1 MPKEVI
7 ISVRNVRYKY
17 PTSPEWILRT
27 ISLDVFR
34 GEFLGIVG
42 STGAGKT
49 TLCQC
54 FNGLI
59 PHYALGTYE
68 GRTVVE
74 GCNTLETDVSDLSTR
89 VGLVFQDANAQ
100 LVMSSVLEE
109 AMLGLNMRGI
119 PIHKAKE
126 QALHSLEA
134 LGITH
139 LADRPPSALSG
150 GQKQRAAI
158 AAVMTMEPDI
168 LVLDEATSELD
179 SQTVHRIFDMC
190 QHLNEQGTTI
200 VLVSHEMELLS
211 QFADR
216 LVLVDDGQVVLEG
229 PPREVFRQAEVF
241 HRVGVRL
248 PQLTDFALYIAD
260 RLPFDLIP
268 LTAEEAATVI
278 ISAGGD
284 KP

>member
-1 MPKEVI
+1 MPKEAI

-17 PTSPEWILRT
+17 PTSPDWILRT
-27 ISLDVFR
+27 ISLDVYR

-42 STGAGKT
+42 TTGAGKT

-59 PHYALGTYE
+59 PHYTLGTYE
-68 GRTVVE
+68 GRVVVA
-74 GCNTLETDVSDLSTR
+74 GRNTRETDVSDLSTK
-89 VGLVFQDANAQ
+89 VGLVFQDADAQ

-119 PIHKAKE
+119 PTHEAKE
-126 QALHSLEA
+126 QAFHSLEA

-158 AAVMTMEPDI
+158 AAVMTMQPDI

-190 QHLNEQGTTI
+190 QHLNENGTTI

-216 LVLVDDGQVVLEG
+216 LVLVDDGQVMLEG
-229 PPREVFRQAEVF
+229 PPRKVFQQAEIF
-241 HRVGVRL
+241 RRVGVRL
-248 PQLTDFALYIAD
+248 PQLTDFALAIAD
-260 RLPFDLIP
+260 QLPFDLIP
-268 LTAEEAATVI
+268 LTTEEAATVI
-278 ISAGGD
+278 KSAARD

>member
-1 MPKEVI
+1 MPNEAI

-17 PTSPEWILRT
+17 PTSPNWILRT
-27 ISLDVFR
+27 ISLDVYR

-42 STGAGKT
+42 TTGAGKT

-59 PHYALGTYE
+59 PHYTLGKYE
-68 GRTVVE
+68 GKVVVE
-74 GCNTLETDVSDLSTR
+74 GRNTRETDVSDLSTK
-89 VGLVFQDANAQ
+89 VGLVFQDADAQ

-119 PIHKAKE
+119 PSHEAKE
-126 QALHSLEA
+126 QAFQSLEE

-158 AAVMTMEPDI
+158 AAVMTMQPDI

-179 SQTVHRIFDMC
+179 SRTVHRIFDMC

-216 LVLVDDGQVVLEG
+216 LVLVDDGQVMLEG
-229 PPREVFRQAEVF
+229 PPREVFKQAKIF
-241 HRVGVRL
+241 HRLGVRL
-248 PQLTDFALYIAD
+248 PQLTDFALAIAD
-260 RLPFDLIP
+260 QLPLDLIP
-268 LTAEEAATVI
+268 LTIEEAATAI
-278 ISAGGD
+278 ISAAGD
-284 KP
+284 RP

>member
-1 MPKEVI
+1 MPKEAV

-17 PTSPEWILRT
+17 PTSLDWILRT
-27 ISLDVFR
+27 ISLDVYR

-42 STGAGKT
+42 TTGAGKT

-59 PHYALGTYE
+59 PHYTLGTYE
-68 GRTVVE
+68 GRVVVE
-74 GCNTLETDVSDLSTR
+74 GRNTRETDVSDLSTM
-89 VGLVFQDANAQ
+89 VGLVFQDADAQ

-109 AMLGLNMRGI
+109 AMLGLSMRGI
-119 PIHKAKE
+119 PTHEAKE
-126 QALHSLEA
+126 QAFHTLEA
-134 LGITH
+134 MGITH
-139 LADRPPSALSG
+139 LADRPPHTLSG

-158 AAVMTMEPDI
+158 AAVMTMQPDI

-216 LVLVDDGQVVLEG
+216 LVLVDDGQVMLEG
-229 PPREVFRQAEVF
+229 PPREVFQQAEIF
-241 HRVGVRL
+241 HHVGVRL
-248 PQLTDFALYIAD
+248 PQLTDFALAMAD
-260 RLPFDLIP
+260 QLPFDLIP
-268 LTAEEAATVI
+268 LTTDEAATVI
-278 ISAGGD
+278 RSAAGD
-284 KP
+284 TP